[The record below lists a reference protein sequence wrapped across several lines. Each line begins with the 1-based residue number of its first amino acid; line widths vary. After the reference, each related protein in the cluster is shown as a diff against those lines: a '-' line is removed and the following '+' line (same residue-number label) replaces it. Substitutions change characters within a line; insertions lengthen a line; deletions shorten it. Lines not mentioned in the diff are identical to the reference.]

1 MVVYHTEMLEL
12 FVEKCQEI
20 AERFPAAPVLL
31 AAPEMTNASTRPC
44 KSTTIPTKTKH
55 INLF

>member
-12 FVEKCQEI
+12 FAEKCQEI
-20 AERFPAAPVLL
+20 VKLFPAAPGLL
-31 AAPEMTNASTRPC
+31 AAPDMTNASTRPC